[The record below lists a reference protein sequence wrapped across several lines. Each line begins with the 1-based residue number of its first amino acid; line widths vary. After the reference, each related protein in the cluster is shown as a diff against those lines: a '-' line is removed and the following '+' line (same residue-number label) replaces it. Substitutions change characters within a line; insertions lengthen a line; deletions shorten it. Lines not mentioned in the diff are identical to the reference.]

1 MPGPRLFIDIEP
13 LREYRQFRLLW
24 TGFLIRTIGNQLTV
38 VAVPLQVYRLTHS
51 SLDVGLVSL
60 AQIGPLLVG
69 SLLGGTIVDAFDRRR
84 LLIMTQI
91 LLASTSLGLA
101 LNSGYHKPALWPIFL
116 CSALSA
122 GYQGVDSPASTALV
136 VSVVGREGIVGAN
149 ALWQALFSVGQIA
162 GPAVAGL
169 LLARISINFVYWIDV
184 STYAAS
190 LIAVLRMAR
199 PPAIERDRPRELGF
213 GAMVGGLKYLK
224 GHQPLEGIFLGD
236 LIAMTLGMPRALFPA
251 MGLVRF
257 HGGAGAVGLLYAAPG
272 VGALVGALLTGWVR
286 GVKRQ
291 GRAVML
297 AVVGWAVAIT
307 LFGPLAVARPG
318 PDPAR
323 RGRRLRRLL
332 CGVSRLDTP
341 TRDATGPSW
350 ANAGGAD
357 RRRDRRTEIRR
368 PRTWRRRGAAR
379 TGDSGGLG
387 RPRLHRGRRRARQR
401 ALPKFTHLRP
411 RHDDKTGGDR
421 DRGQTAAPL
430 HRPRSRCDEWSRTA
444 TCSLASIPRRS
455 ARERDREAEGVR

>member
-1 MPGPRLFIDIEP
+1 MPRSGLFIDIGP
-13 LREYRQFRLLW
+13 LRTYRQFRLLW

-38 VAVPLQVYRLTHS
+38 VAVPYEVYRLTHS

-84 LLIMTQI
+84 LLIMTQL

-116 CSALSA
+116 CSALAA
-122 GYQGVDSPASTALV
+122 GYQGIDSPASTALV

-184 STYAAS
+184 TTYGAS

-199 PPAIERDRPRELGF
+199 PPKIDGANPRELGF
-213 GAMVGGLKYLK
+213 GAMVGGLRYLK
-224 GHQPLEGIFLGD
+224 GHQPLEGIFIAD

-257 HGGAGAVGLLYAAPG
+257 HGGAGTVGLLYAAPG
-272 VGALVGALLTGWVR
+272 TGALVGALLTGWVR

-297 AVVGWAVAIT
+297 AVVGWGVAIT
-307 LFGPLAVARPG
+307 LFGLSPWLAPALILLGAAGASDVFSAVFRGSILQLETPPGLLGRMQAVQIAVVTGGPRFGDLEHGAVAALLG
-318 PDPAR
+318 PVTA
-323 RGRRLRRLL
+323 
-332 CGVSRLDTP
+332 VV
-341 TRDATGPSW
+341 
-350 ANAGGAD
+350 
-357 RRRDRRTEIRR
+357 
-368 PRTWRRRGAAR
+368 
-379 TGDSGGLG
+379 SGGLACIAG
-387 RPRLHRGRRRARQR
+387 VAVLAK
-401 ALPKFTHLRP
+401 ALPKFTHLALDTTKQEVTVVEGDEP
-411 RHDDKTGGDR
+411 SPPPAIGG
-421 DRGQTAAPL
+421 
-430 HRPRSRCDEWSRTA
+430 
-444 TCSLASIPRRS
+444 
-455 ARERDREAEGVR
+455 